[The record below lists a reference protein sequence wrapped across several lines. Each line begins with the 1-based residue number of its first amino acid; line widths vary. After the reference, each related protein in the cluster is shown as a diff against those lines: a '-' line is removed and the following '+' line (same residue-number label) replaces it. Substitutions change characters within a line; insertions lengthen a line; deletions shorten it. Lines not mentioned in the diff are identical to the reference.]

1 MASIL
6 KQHGTRERRGE
17 VRAAAFNFD
26 DVTSKAESYI
36 AQVRTQAAE
45 IIAAAQGQ
53 AQAIREQAQRDGQ
66 RQAVAE
72 AERTLQARVQQQL
85 DAIIPEIEK
94 AVQSVER
101 ERAAWLRRWE
111 DDAVKLAIAIAERV
125 VRREISQRPA
135 ITIELVREALQL
147 ATGMGKVQVCLH
159 PSDHAALRDGLTKI
173 IADMKQLAPTELVAD
188 ATVSPGGCRV
198 DTQFGSIDQQ
208 IESQLARIRE
218 ELSASS

>member
-26 DVTSKAESYI
+26 DVTSKAESYL
-36 AQVRTQAAE
+36 AQVRAQAAE
-45 IIAAAQGQ
+45 IVAAAQGQ
-53 AQAIREQAQRDGQ
+53 AQAIREQAQREGQ
-66 RQAVAE
+66 RQALAE
-72 AERTLQARVQQQL
+72 AERTLQAKVQQQL
-85 DAIIPEIEK
+85 DAITPAIAQ

-111 DDAVKLAIAIAERV
+111 DDAVKLAIAIAERII
-125 VRREISQRPA
+125 RREISQQPS
-135 ITIELVREALQL
+135 ITVELVREALQL
-147 ATGMGKVQVCLH
+147 ATGMGAVQVCLH
-159 PSDHAALRDGLTKI
+159 PSDHKALRDGLAKI

-188 ATVSPGGCRV
+188 AAVSPGGCRV

-208 IESQLARIRE
+208 VESQLARIRE
-218 ELSASS
+218 ELTANA